1 MGISNATVSRARRG
15 RRRIAAASAAVA
27 LGLVSVAASPAAT
40 AGTHS
45 AASGSLRTQPSPP
58 EARAGAASWAYPDH
72 DPSNS
77 RMATGSPISAKN
89 LATLTT
95 AWTVSASGGLPTS
108 PIVVGQNVFVEDQVG
123 EVFDINLTSGAVV
136 WKSPSNGYSVGPEG
150 VAVRW
155 GKVFGVSPT
164 SLFALDE
171 KTGRLLWSTRLTQ
184 TATEGIDVQAQVIGR
199 EVIASTVPVS
209 VKGIYT
215 GGDRGFV
222 FAVDERSGKVRW
234 SFDTVASSTL
244 WGNPSVNSGG
254 GSWYPPSFSAHSG
267 LLYVGIANP
276 APFVG
281 TAQYPNGSS
290 RPGPNLYTDST
301 VALTIGRGK
310 LVWYHQ
316 ADAHDL
322 FDRDFVHTMI
332 VRVPPEGGRPARTVV
347 VGTGKSGVVIGMDP
361 RSGRQLWRTPVGV
374 HKNDGLSAL
383 SGATEILP
391 GTFGGVLTPPA
402 SAHGTVFVATL
413 NAPDTLYP
421 DQTEYFGGKTGTMP
435 GEVVAINA
443 RTGRTLWDTHVPGD
457 PTGGITL
464 VNNVVLTATL
474 QGSILGLSMS
484 TGKILWKL
492 QGPGGIDGWMSVA
505 GRTIVVP
512 VGYAKP
518 PTIWALRLP
527 RT

>member
-1 MGISNATVSRARRG
+1 MKLSQVFRSVLGRG
-15 RRRIAAASAAVA
+15 AVVGVVT
-27 LGLVSVAASPAAT
+27 LGVVAVTTPAADA
-40 AGTHS
+40 AGTK
-45 AASGSLRTQPSPP
+45 SLPLPP
-58 EARAGAASWAYPDH
+58 EARSGAASWAYPDH

-77 RMATGSPISAKN
+77 RLATGSPISAAN
-89 LATLTT
+89 LDRLRT
-95 AWTVSASGGLPTS
+95 AWTVDASGGLPTS
-108 PIVVGQNVFVEDQVG
+108 PIVVGHSVFVEDQVG
-123 EVFDINLTSGAVV
+123 EVFDIDLTTGHVA

-150 VAVRW
+150 VAVGW
-155 GKVFGVSPT
+155 GKVFGVTPT

-171 KTGRLLWSTRLTQ
+171 KTGTLVWSTRLTRS
-184 TATEGIDVQAQVIGR
+184 ATDGIDVQPQVVGH

-209 VKGIYT
+209 IKGIYI

-222 FAVDERSGKVRW
+222 DAVDENTGTLLW
-234 SFDTVASSTL
+234 GFDTVASPTL
-244 WGNPSVNSGG
+244 WGNPTVNSGG
-254 GSWYPPSFSAHSG
+254 GSWYPPSFSPQSG

-301 VALTIGRGK
+301 VALQIGSGK

-316 ADAHDL
+316 ATPHDL

-332 VRVPPEGGRPARTVV
+332 VRVPAAGSRPARTVV

-361 RSGRQLWRTPVGV
+361 KTGAQLWRTPVGI
-374 HKNDGLSAL
+374 HKNDSLTQL
-383 SGATEILP
+383 SGPTEILP

-402 SAHGTVFVATL
+402 SARGTVFVATL

-421 DQTEYFGGKTGTMP
+421 NQTEYFGGKTGTMR
-435 GEVVAINA
+435 GEVVALDA
-443 RTGRTLWDTHVPGD
+443 RTGRTLWDRRIPGD
-457 PTGGITL
+457 PTGGVTL

-474 QGSILGLSMS
+474 QGAVLGLSMT
-484 TGKILWKL
+484 TGKILWKM
-492 QGPGGIDGWMSVA
+492 QAPGGIDGWMSVS
-505 GRTIVVP
+505 GRTVVVP

-527 RT
+527 SARTGATASKR

>member
-1 MGISNATVSRARRG
+1 VERQADMRRTTHDTAARTRWRVLVVGATALVVLATAPS
-15 RRRIAAASAAVA
+15 ASTGA
-27 LGLVSVAASPAAT
+27 GAAT
-40 AGTHS
+40 
-45 AASGSLRTQPSPP
+45 PSRPLPVPP
-58 EARAGAASWAYPDH
+58 EAKAGNASWAYPDH
-72 DPSNS
+72 DLSNS
-77 RMATGSPISAKN
+77 RLATGSPIAAKN
-89 LATLTT
+89 LGRLAT
-95 AWTVSASGGLPTS
+95 AWKVAATGGLPTS
-108 PIVVGQNVFVEDQVG
+108 PIVVGHSVFVEDQAG
-123 EVFDINLTSGAVV
+123 EVFDIDLASGRVV
-136 WKSPSNGYSVGPEG
+136 WKSPPNGYSVGPEG
-150 VAVRW
+150 VAVGW
-155 GKVFGVSPT
+155 GKVFGVTPT

-171 KTGRLLWSTRLTQ
+171 KTGRPLWSTGLTR
-184 TATEGIDVQAQVIGR
+184 TATDGIDVQPQVVGK

-209 VKGIYT
+209 VKGIYI

-222 FAVDERSGKVRW
+222 DAVDESSGKLRW
-234 SFDTVASSTL
+234 GFDTVASPTL

-254 GSWYPPSFSAHSG
+254 GSWYPPSFAPQSG

-281 TAQYPNGSS
+281 TTQYPNGSS

-301 VALTIGRGK
+301 VALNIRTGK

-316 ADAHDL
+316 ANAHDL
-322 FDRDFVHTMI
+322 FDRDFVHTM
-332 VRVPPEGGRPARTVV
+332 VVPVPAAGGRPARTVV
-347 VGTGKSGVVIGMDP
+347 VGTGKGGDVIGMDP
-361 RSGRQLWRTPVGV
+361 QTGRQLWRTPVGV
-374 HKNDGLSAL
+374 HQNDGLKGL

-402 SAHGTVFVATL
+402 SAHGTVFVAAL

-435 GEVVAINA
+435 GDVVAID
-443 RTGRTLWDTHVPGD
+443 GRNGRVKWDTHVPGD
-457 PTGGITL
+457 PTGGVTL

-474 QGSILGLSMS
+474 QGSVLGLSMA

-492 QGPGGIDGWMSVA
+492 QAPGGIDGWVSVA
-505 GRTIVVP
+505 GRTVIVP

-527 RT
+527 GS